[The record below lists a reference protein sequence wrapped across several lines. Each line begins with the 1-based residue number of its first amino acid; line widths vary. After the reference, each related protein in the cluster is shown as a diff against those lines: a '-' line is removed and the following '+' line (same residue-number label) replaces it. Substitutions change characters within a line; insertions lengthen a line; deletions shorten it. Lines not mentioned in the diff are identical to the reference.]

1 MPMND
6 VRIAITSVLR
16 RIFTKPPMAAPVDL
30 HHKTVIVTGTSPG
43 SIGYETAK
51 TLAAWGARVIVTTRS
66 KTDACVQQ
74 LRAELQADGFP
85 SAVEGHPLDLTHAE
99 SVETFVRWYHN
110 SINAPLHILLNN
122 AGVHSDI
129 LGSWTEPHLSD
140 DGFEIHWRTNYMG
153 AMHLTHRLLD
163 RLQQAGTPM
172 EPARVVFVAS
182 HLHQKGLNSE
192 LFHPSRPYSSWL
204 IYGQSKL
211 GLVHGA
217 FELQRRYSG
226 HNVQSYVLHP
236 GSIATN
242 IAIKGLETNKRMQK
256 LLQIVNPLQMLFML
270 SPLQGAQTQIYC
282 ATQPGLQG
290 GRYFD
295 RCAVAAASPE
305 ADNRVVAQRL
315 WEETQQ
321 WIDRLPTPS
330 SAPHLATAPSAI
342 HSGATSQTAA
352 GTA

>member
-1 MPMND
+1 MPLND
-6 VRIAITSVLR
+6 VQIAITSVVR
-16 RIFTKPPMAAPVDL
+16 RIFTKPPMAAVVDL
-30 HHKTVIVTGTSPG
+30 HNKTVIVTGTSPG

-51 TLAAWGARVIVTTRS
+51 TLAAWGAHVIVTTRS

-74 LRAELQADGFP
+74 LQGELQRDGFP
-85 SAVEGHPLDLTHAE
+85 HAIDGHPLDLTHAE
-99 SVETFVRWYHN
+99 SVEEFVEWYHN
-110 SINAPLHILLNN
+110 KIDEPLHILVNN

-129 LGSWTEPHLSD
+129 LGSWTEPHLSE

-153 AMHLTHRLLD
+153 AMHLTHRLLK
-163 RLQQAGTPM
+163 RLEQAGTKM

-217 FELQRRYSG
+217 FELQRRYASR
-226 HNVQSYVLHP
+226 NIQSYVLHP

-256 LLQIVNPLQMLFML
+256 LLEIVNPLQMLFML
-270 SPLQGAQTQIYC
+270 NPLQGAQTQIYC
-282 ATQPGLQG
+282 ATQPGLTG
-290 GRYFD
+290 GGYFD
-295 RCAVAAASPE
+295 RCAVAQASPE
-305 ADNRVVAQRL
+305 ADNELVAKRL
-315 WEETQQ
+315 WDETEQ
-321 WIDRLPTPS
+321 WIKSLPAKQKNNTQTPVAS
-330 SAPHLATAPSAI
+330 TA
-342 HSGATSQTAA
+342 
-352 GTA
+352 

>member
-1 MPMND
+1 MPLSD
-6 VRIAITSVLR
+6 VKTAITSVVR
-16 RIFTKPPMAAPVDL
+16 RLFTKPPMAAAVDL
-30 HHKTVIVTGTSPG
+30 HNKTVIVTGTSPG

-51 TLAAWGARVIVTTRS
+51 TLAAWGAHVVITTRS
-66 KTDACVQQ
+66 KTEACVQQ
-74 LRAELQADGFP
+74 LKSELQRDGFP
-85 SAVEGHPLDLTHAE
+85 HAIDGHSLDLTHAE
-99 SVETFVRWYHN
+99 SVESFVEWFNHT
-110 SINAPLHILLNN
+110 INEPLHILINN

-153 AMHLTHRLLD
+153 AMHLTHRLLN
-163 RLQQAGTPM
+163 RLEQAGTKM

-192 LFHPSRPYSSWL
+192 IFHPSRPYSSWL

-211 GLVHGA
+211 GLVHAA
-217 FELQRRYSG
+217 FELQRRYGSR
-226 HNVQSYVLHP
+226 NIQSYVLHP

-242 IAIKGLETNKRMQK
+242 IAIKGLETNKRVQK

-282 ATQPGLQG
+282 ATQPGLRG

-295 RCAVAAASPE
+295 RCAAAPASPE
-305 ADNRVVAQRL
+305 ADNVLVAKRL
-315 WEETQQ
+315 WDETEQ
-321 WIDRLPTPS
+321 WIESLSEQQQSEIEKTMAS
-330 SAPHLATAPSAI
+330 TA
-342 HSGATSQTAA
+342 
-352 GTA
+352 